1 MTIND
6 DKTVAAVAAP
16 VTSKEVKEKIKKQKT
31 KAANFYSTFS
41 FTDDKMAR
49 ATCKNGIKQFD
60 RRFDTKVP
68 GLCVCIYSR
77 VV

>member
-16 VTSKEVKEKIKKQKT
+16 VTSKEVKEKIKRSKKQKQPI
-31 KAANFYSTFS
+31 FDSTFS

-49 ATCKNGIKQFD
+49 ATCKMELNNLTEDMMK
-60 RRFDTKVP
+60 RFQVF
-68 GLCVCIYSR
+68 VCIYSR